1 VASQDESAPSL
12 TYAGYL
18 HLDSILG
25 AQQPLAPES
34 EAPGVRAAEHFFIV
48 THQAFELWFKQLLL
62 DLADAATTLPPPAN
76 DPELALDHLR
86 RAASILRLLVQQMV
100 LFDNLSPRSFLAFR
114 PYLGS
119 ASGSE
124 SGQFRDVQRALG
136 LRGQAGSPAFS
147 AFVAT
152 LQARG
157 LSLEDVYR
165 QPSKAGALYRVA
177 EALVDVSEQ
186 FWQLCAVHVQIA
198 ERTIGQRPGT
208 GGTSGVAYLAE
219 GLDSAKAFPEL
230 WAVRT
235 RL

>member
-1 VASQDESAPSL
+1 MSSSGEPTL

-18 HLDSILG
+18 HLEALLN
-25 AQQPLAPES
+25 AQEPLTPEDQGPS
-34 EAPGVRAAEHFFIV
+34 VRDAEHFFIV

-62 DLADAATTLPPPAN
+62 DLADAATLLPPPVGDA
-76 DPELALDHLR
+76 EMALDHLQ

-114 PYLGS
+114 PYLGA

-124 SGQFRDVQRALG
+124 SAQFRDVQRALG
-136 LRGQAGSPAFS
+136 LRGSTGSPVYRAFTD
-147 AFVAT
+147 A
-152 LQARG
+152 LQAKD
-157 LSLEDVYR
+157 LSLENVYR
-165 QPSKAGALYRVA
+165 YPSHAGALYRVA
-177 EALVDVSEQ
+177 EVLVDISEQ
-186 FWQLCAVHVQIA
+186 FWQLVAVHVQIA

-208 GGTSGVAYLAE
+208 GGTTGVSYLA
-219 GLDSAKAFPEL
+219 GTLGSSKAFPEL

>member
-1 VASQDESAPSL
+1 VSEPDEPRL
-12 TYAGYL
+12 TYGGYL
-18 HLDSILG
+18 DLDAILN
-25 AQQPLAPES
+25 AQHPLAPAS
-34 EAPGVRAAEHFFIV
+34 EGPGVHAAEHFFIV

-62 DLADAATTLPPPAN
+62 DLSDAASLLRPPDSDA
-76 DPELALDHLR
+76 EQALDHLQ

-124 SGQFRDVQRALG
+124 SGQFREVQRALG
-136 LRGQAGSPAFS
+136 LRGQSGSPAFE
-147 AFVAT
+147 AFMAA
-152 LQARG
+152 LEARG
-157 LSLEDVYR
+157 LSLEDTYR
-165 QPSKAGALYRVA
+165 EPSAAGVLYRLA
-177 EALVDVSEQ
+177 EALVDISEE
-186 FWQLCAVHVQIA
+186 FWQLSAVHVQIA

-208 GGTSGVAYLAE
+208 GGTAGVAYLAE
-219 GLDSAKAFPEL
+219 ELESAKAFPEL